1 MHGSEEWVYVL
12 TDKFGS
18 WFGLRDFYYFIIRAY
33 IFIKKDISA
42 KELWYDDFIKKRELK
57 ACRFPLFACW
67 LISLIISNYTRIRS
81 KYEKETKK

>member
-33 IFIKKDISA
+33 IYLSRKIYPQKNYDIIILS
-42 KELWYDDFIKKRELK
+42 KRE
-57 ACRFPLFACW
+57 
-67 LISLIISNYTRIRS
+67 S
-81 KYEKETKK
+81 